1 MNPTIAQPTRAQA
14 THQRIRSWVV
24 QIVAPTEPRAV
35 YRVRPVAFYD
45 RPCTEVSAFQRR
57 G

>member
-35 YRVRPVAFYD
+35 YWVRHVALD
-45 RPCTEVSAFQRR
+45 GRPCTEVSAFQRR